1 MTQKKPVL
9 KVENKTKGDREN
21 GDGERRRRHRV
32 VEALDAHLIV
42 TVRTIQVKMLP
53 LLDLDTF
60 SIFVSIF
67 TVTRKAVDSRTRYSS
82 RYSQR

>member
-1 MTQKKPVL
+1 MARKKPVL
-9 KVENKTKGDREN
+9 KVENKTEGDCQD
-21 GDGERRRRHRV
+21 GDGERSRRHHV

-60 SIFVSIF
+60 SIFVSISLSPG
-67 TVTRKAVDSRTRYSS
+67 K
-82 RYSQR
+82 

>member
-21 GDGERRRRHRV
+21 GDGERRRRHHV

-53 LLDLDTF
+53 SLDLETF
-60 SIFVSIF
+60 SIFDSISLSP
-67 TVTRKAVDSRTRYSS
+67 RK
-82 RYSQR
+82 